1 MGGLN
6 LAKGLLLTTSNN
18 GGGGGGGG
26 TNMIEQFSVGAGL
39 SNGGNSF
46 MTSQIPL
53 LNNRIYFLDG
63 TAIASSQYTVV
74 GNVVTLTGGVV
85 FNPSSVVIFDY
96 QY

>member
-1 MGGLN
+1 MGGFN

-18 GGGGGGGG
+18 NGGGGGGG
-26 TNMIEQFSVGAGL
+26 TSMVEQFSVGGGL
-39 SNGGNSF
+39 TNGGNSF
-46 MTSQIPL
+46 TTTHTPL
-53 LNNRIYFLDG
+53 PYNQIYFLDG

-74 GNVVTLTGGVV
+74 GNTVTLTGGVV